1 MDMIRG
7 TTPTHTWVLPFD
19 SSLLKEVSITYVQN
33 DEIILKKTEEDCTME
48 GSRISIRLS
57 QEDTLKLEPKVRT
70 TVQLKVM
77 TSNDS
82 VMATKPKNISVSDIQ
97 DEEVWV

>member
-1 MDMIRG
+1 MIRG

-19 SSLLKEVSITYVQN
+19 ASLLKEVSITYMQN
-33 DEIILKKTEEDCTME
+33 DEIIVKKTDEYCKTD
-48 GSRISIRLS
+48 GNKLSITLT
-57 QEDTLKLEPKVRT
+57 QEDTLKLEAKVKA
-70 TVQLKVM
+70 TVQLKAM
-77 TSNDS
+77 TASGT

>member
-1 MDMIRG
+1 MIRG

-19 SSLLKEVSITYVQN
+19 ASLLKEVSITYSQN
-33 DEIILKKTEEDCTME
+33 DENIIKKTEEDCTME
-48 GSRISIRLS
+48 GNRISITLS

>member
-1 MDMIRG
+1 MIRG

-19 SSLLKEVSITYVQN
+19 TSLLKEVSITYQQN
-33 DEIILKKTEEDCTME
+33 DENIIKKTEEDCVME
-48 GSRISIRLS
+48 GNKISVTLT

-70 TVQLKVM
+70 AVQLKVM
-77 TSNDS
+77 TNNDS

>member
-1 MDMIRG
+1 MIRG

-19 SSLLKEVSITYVQN
+19 ASLLKEVSITYMQN
-33 DEIILKKTEEDCTME
+33 EEIIVKKTEEDCTME
-48 GSRISIRLS
+48 GNKISITLT

-77 TSNDS
+77 TQNKS
-82 VMATKPKNISVSDIQ
+82 VMATKPKSISVSDVQ
-97 DEEVWV
+97 DKEVWV